1 MVSEKLPRFVEA
13 GEIPVRTGVGFI
25 RMTELAADLEASA
38 ELVAMMVMELG
49 VGSAE
54 GAMNLPEESIVP
66 SEEEPPEVPLT
77 DHVTAVLVV
86 PETLAENET
95 VLPART
101 LAEVGETVTAT
112 SGVAG
117 GWVLLEL
124 VAEPQPARVQESKSS
139 LAQR

>member
-25 RMTELAADLEASA
+25 RITELAADLEASA
-38 ELVAMMVMELG
+38 ELVALMVMELG
-49 VGSAE
+49 VGRAE
-54 GAMNLPEESIVP
+54 GAVNLPEESIVP

-77 DHVTAVLVV
+77 DHVTAGLVV
-86 PETLAENET
+86 PETLAENEA

-101 LAEVGETVTAT
+101 LAEVGEMVTAT

-117 GWVLLEL
+117 GGVLPEL

-139 LAQR
+139 VAQR